1 MFKSKNKLNI
11 KEIYQSIID
20 NSRSKIFY
28 IDLDVD
34 DSFESRF
41 DLVILHSFIIFQYF
55 IEIGDKQNELSQNL
69 FDYMFQDFENNLREM
84 GFGDIA
90 VNKRMKKFI
99 SAFYGRILKY
109 SNSYKE
115 YKENNSLINF
125 SLAIKKNLYKNKKIS
140 DEKLNLLANYFFSN
154 ISFFL
159 DNSYDK
165 NINTLFQF
173 KKITEV
179 KIELQY

>member
-1 MFKSKNKLNI
+1 MFKLKNISNVKD
-11 KEIYQSIID
+11 IYQSIID

-55 IEIGDKQNELSQNL
+55 IEIDDKKNELSQSL
-69 FDYMFQDFENNLREM
+69 FDFMFNDFENNLREM

-99 SAFYGRILKY
+99 SAFYGRILSY
-109 SNSYKE
+109 SNSYSD
-115 YKENNSLINF
+115 YKKNDTLSNF
-125 SLAIKKNLYKNKKIS
+125 SQAIRKNIYKDKKVS
-140 DEKLNLLANYFFSN
+140 DEKVNQISDYVVSN
-154 ISFFL
+154 IRFFL
-159 DNSYDK
+159 KNNYQK
-165 NINTLFQF
+165 NINMQF
-173 KKITEV
+173 KFKNIIEV
-179 KIELQY
+179 

>member
-1 MFKSKNKLNI
+1 MFKTKNTSNV

-28 IDLDVD
+28 MDLDID

-55 IEIGDKQNELSQNL
+55 IEIGDKKNKLSQSL
-69 FDYMFQDFENNLREM
+69 FDFMFHDFENNLREM

-99 SAFYGRILKY
+99 SAFYGRILNY
-109 SNSYKE
+109 SNSYAE
-115 YKENNSLINF
+115 YKKNKSLLSF
-125 SLAIKKNLYKNKKIS
+125 SLTIRKNIYKNKKIS
-140 DEKLNLLANYFFSN
+140 DEKVNLISNYAISN
-154 ISFFL
+154 IALFL
-159 DNSYDK
+159 KNDYEA
-165 NINTLFQF
+165 NINMKF
-173 KKITEV
+173 KFKELAEV
-179 KIELQY
+179 

>member
-1 MFKSKNKLNI
+1 MFKSKNTSNVS
-11 KEIYQSIID
+11 EIYQSIID

-55 IEIGDKQNELSQNL
+55 IEIGDKKNKLSQKL
-69 FDYMFQDFENNLREM
+69 FDFMFHDFENNLREM

-99 SAFYGRILKY
+99 SAFYGRILSY
-109 SNSYKE
+109 SNSYAD
-115 YKENNSLINF
+115 YKKNESLSSF
-125 SLAIKKNLYKNKKIS
+125 SLAIKKNIYKDKKIS
-140 DEKLNLLANYFFSN
+140 DEKVNQISKYVVSN
-154 ISFFL
+154 IRFFL
-159 DNSYDK
+159 NNSYET
-165 NINTLFQF
+165 NINIKF
-173 KKITEV
+173 KFNKL
-179 KIELQY
+179 IEA

>member
-1 MFKSKNKLNI
+1 MFKSKKTSTV
-11 KEIYQSIID
+11 KAVYQSIID

-55 IEIGDKQNELSQNL
+55 IEINDKKNPLSQSL
-69 FDYMFQDFENNLREM
+69 FDFMFQDFENNLREM

-99 SAFYGRILKY
+99 SAFYGRILNY

-115 YKENNSLINF
+115 YKRNESLSNF
-125 SLAIKKNLYKNKKIS
+125 SLAIRKNIYKNKKIS
-140 DEKLNLLANYFFSN
+140 DNKVNLISNYAISN
-154 ISFFL
+154 IALFL
-159 DNSYDK
+159 ENDYEK
-165 NINTLFQF
+165 NINMKFKF
-173 KKITEV
+173 KKLAEV
-179 KIELQY
+179 

>member
-1 MFKSKNKLNI
+1 MFKSKKTSNV

-55 IEIGDKQNELSQNL
+55 IEIDDKKNKLSQSL
-69 FDYMFQDFENNLREM
+69 FDFMFLDFENNLREM

-99 SAFYGRILKY
+99 SAFYGRILSY
-109 SNSYKE
+109 SNAYAE
-115 YKENNSLINF
+115 YKKDASLSYF
-125 SLAIKKNLYKNKKIS
+125 SLSIRKNIYKDKKVSDEKVNKIS
-140 DEKLNLLANYFFSN
+140 DYVVSN
-154 ISFFL
+154 IKSFIK
-159 DNSYDK
+159 NKYEK
-165 NINTLFQF
+165 NINMQF
-173 KKITEV
+173 KFNKLAEV
-179 KIELQY
+179 

>member
-1 MFKSKNKLNI
+1 MFKSKSTSEV

-28 IDLDVD
+28 IELDVE

-55 IEIGDKQNELSQNL
+55 IEVGDKKNELSQSL
-69 FDYMFQDFENNLREM
+69 FDFMFHDFENNLREM

-99 SAFYGRILKY
+99 SAFYGRILSY
-109 SNSYKE
+109 SNSYAE
-115 YKENNSLINF
+115 YKKNDSLLEF
-125 SLAIKKNLYKNKKIS
+125 SSAIKKKSIQ
-140 DEKLNLLANYFFSN
+140 E
-154 ISFFL
+154 
-159 DNSYDK
+159 
-165 NINTLFQF
+165 
-173 KKITEV
+173 
-179 KIELQY
+179 

>member
-1 MFKSKNKLNI
+1 MFKTKNTSNV

-55 IEIGDKQNELSQNL
+55 IEIGDKKNKLSQRL
-69 FDYMFQDFENNLREM
+69 FDFMFHDFENNLREM

-99 SAFYGRILKY
+99 SAFYGRILSY
-109 SNSYKE
+109 SNSYSEFKRN
-115 YKENNSLINF
+115 KSLSYF
-125 SLAIKKNLYKNKKIS
+125 STAIKKNIYKNKKIS
-140 DEKLNLLANYFFSN
+140 DVKVKVIADYVVNN
-154 ISFFL
+154 ISLFL
-159 DNSYDK
+159 NNNYDV
-165 NINTLFQF
+165 NINMQF
-173 KKITEV
+173 KFKELDEV
-179 KIELQY
+179 KFDY

>member
-1 MFKSKNKLNI
+1 MFKSKNTSKV

-28 IDLDVD
+28 IELDVE

-55 IEIGDKQNELSQNL
+55 IEVGDKKNELSQSL
-69 FDYMFQDFENNLREM
+69 FDFMFHDFENNLREM

-99 SAFYGRILKY
+99 SAFYGRILSY
-109 SNSYKE
+109 SNSYAE
-115 YKENNSLINF
+115 YKKNDSLLEF
-125 SLAIKKNLYKNKKIS
+125 SSAIKKNLYKNKKIADVKVNLVS
-140 DEKLNLLANYFFSN
+140 DYVVSN
-154 ISFFL
+154 IASFL
-159 DNSYDK
+159 K
-165 NINTLFQF
+165 NNYETNIKMHFKF
-173 KKITEV
+173 KKLVEV
-179 KIELQY
+179 

>member
-1 MFKSKNKLNI
+1 MFKSKSTSEV

-28 IDLDVD
+28 IELDVE

-55 IEIGDKQNELSQNL
+55 IEVGDKKNELSQSL
-69 FDYMFQDFENNLREM
+69 FDFMFHDFENNLREM

-99 SAFYGRILKY
+99 SAFYGRILSY
-109 SNSYKE
+109 SNSYAE
-115 YKENNSLINF
+115 YKKNDSLLEF
-125 SLAIKKNLYKNKKIS
+125 SSAIKKNLYKNKKIADVKVNLVS
-140 DEKLNLLANYFFSN
+140 DYVVSN
-154 ISFFL
+154 IASFL
-159 DNSYDK
+159 K
-165 NINTLFQF
+165 NNYETNIKMHFNF
-173 KKITEV
+173 KKLVEV
-179 KIELQY
+179 

>member
-1 MFKSKNKLNI
+1 MFKSKNISNVKD
-11 KEIYQSIID
+11 IYQSIID

-28 IDLDVD
+28 IDLEVD

-55 IEIGDKQNELSQNL
+55 IEINDKKNQLSQSL
-69 FDYMFQDFENNLREM
+69 FDFMFHDFENNLREM

-99 SAFYGRILKY
+99 SAFYGRILNY

-115 YKENNSLINF
+115 YKRNESLSNF
-125 SLAIKKNLYKNKKIS
+125 SLAIRKNIYKNKKIS
-140 DEKLNLLANYFFSN
+140 DKKVNLISNYAISN
-154 ISFFL
+154 IALFL
-159 DNSYDK
+159 ENDYEK
-165 NINTLFQF
+165 NINMKFKF
-173 KKITEV
+173 KKLAEV
-179 KIELQY
+179 